1 MGWRIGR
8 MRDSG
13 SVLECCSLNRWLGWL
28 SARVIDSG
36 TVHLDRWLG
45 QLERRIWVAMS
56 LFIWLMGWTSVN
68 GIA

>member
-1 MGWRIGR
+1 MGGWIGR
-8 MRDSG
+8 MCDSG

-28 SARVIDSG
+28 SVRVVDSG
-36 TVHLDRWLG
+36 TVHLDRQLH

-68 GIA
+68 GVA